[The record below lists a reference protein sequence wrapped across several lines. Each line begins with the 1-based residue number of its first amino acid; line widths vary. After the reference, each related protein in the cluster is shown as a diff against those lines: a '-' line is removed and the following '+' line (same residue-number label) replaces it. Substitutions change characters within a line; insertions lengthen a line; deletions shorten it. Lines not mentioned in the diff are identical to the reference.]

1 MTSHSRSRP
10 ARASLTVRRRLGAIG
25 AHLTGAQV
33 VASAAPSLLPPPHGQ
48 VGPKVANNNVIVFF
62 TDQQRFDTSS
72 LHGNPMNLTP
82 NFDRMARKGTHIA
95 EAVTCQPVCG
105 PARSAFQTGLWPTT
119 SGCFRN
125 NIGLPDDCPK
135 IAELFSSA
143 GYNTAVSVGFSRA
156 ASVALSQLIPRALAS
171 CRGDNSL
178 TTVHSRPS
186 VLLRA
191 VHWKVRAGHPTRTR
205 LHVMHCGASHLHVLA
220 ASWACQ

>member
-1 MTSHSRSRP
+1 MASHSRSSS
-10 ARASLTVRRRLGAIG
+10 AGASLTVRRLEAIVT
-25 AHLTGAQV
+25 HLTGAEAI
-33 VASAAPSLLPPPHGQ
+33 ASAAPLLPPPHGQ

-143 GYNTAVSVGFSRA
+143 GYNTAVSVCFSRRRF
-156 ASVALSQLIPRALAS
+156 S
-171 CRGDNSL
+171 
-178 TTVHSRPS
+178 
-186 VLLRA
+186 
-191 VHWKVRAGHPTRTR
+191 
-205 LHVMHCGASHLHVLA
+205 
-220 ASWACQ
+220 